1 MKFIYITVVV
11 LCCQLLPLE
20 AISQVMLR
28 GVVRDQKEPLIG
40 ATVYLANN
48 ENRVIKGVVTNE
60 NGEYFLELTENA
72 KGMNIVYSFI
82 GYKTKT
88 VKYTGQKVQNVTLED
103 ESTTLDAVTVQ
114 AKAIERN
121 SMGVATKDL
130 GVARQKIELEEF
142 QDMPVTSVEDMLQ
155 GKMANVDIIASSG
168 DPGSRASIR
177 IRGTSSLNASNEPLI
192 VIDGIA
198 YDTDIDEDFQ
208 FSTATDEDFGALVNI
223 APSDIAAIEVLKD
236 AAATAIWGSKAAN
249 GVLLITTKRG
259 EKGKPRFSISQKINL
274 NIEPKT
280 IPMLNAQQYVTLMQ
294 DALWNKVN
302 YRGFPQ
308 TGETM
313 AFLSQYKD
321 IRYDPAYK
329 YFNEFTQETDW
340 LDLITQNA
348 LNSETNFFMSGGGDR
363 ATYRFSAG
371 YLTEKGTTI
380 GTSFKRLTTRLNVDY
395 NFSKKL
401 RVSSSFSYAE
411 GRKAGS
417 YSSGNTSNVRNYAR
431 TKMPNM
437 SPWVLDEDGNPT
449 DEYFTNPTDAGNE
462 CIQGTW
468 ANGGEYNPVALVH
481 QSTDNTT
488 NRDMR
493 VQFSLIY
500 DIISGLRFSGD
511 IGFDLGSSKRKSFLP
526 SSVTGVAWTHA
537 DYNLGTDNMSDKMKI
552 ATNLKLIYT
561 KAFAEKHKIVLTGMA
576 QTNDYSSTNYNS
588 SVSGIGSVEV
598 ADPAAGGKITKLT
611 SSSSSNRSVGFLAN
625 GHYNYDD
632 RYMITAAIRYD
643 GNSKMGR
650 NSRWGTFPSLS
661 GAWRVSR
668 EVFLRDIEWIEEIK
682 LRASWGKSGTSPSGN
697 YSYVGTFGSD
707 GKFMDFDVITPNS
720 VQLNNLKWETV
731 SQQNYGLDVNLF
743 KNKLSVV
750 LEYYKKT
757 TDDVLQT
764 NVPIQSTAGFSKIG
778 YFNSGKI
785 ENRGWEI
792 MVDLRDIIC
801 IGNLKIGF
809 TNINL
814 SRNRNRVLEMPS
826 NILDENY
833 TDPKNGTY
841 AQNVIVGNPMGS
853 FYGYRCLG
861 VYQNVGETVARDAN
875 GNVIY
880 NIYKDPVVTTINGK
894 EVRPGHAK
902 YEDVNHDGVI
912 DKYDMVYLGN
922 SMPVLTGGATLNM
935 SYGAFKFR
943 MSFHTRIGQSVVN
956 KARMDSESM
965 YNANN
970 QSTAVLNRWRYEGD
984 DTDIPMALYGEAYN
998 YLGSDRFVEKATFV
1012 RMKDM
1017 MLSYTL
1023 PKRIL
1028 QKLKLNKLSCY
1039 VTGYDLFT
1047 WSKYKGQDPEVGL
1060 GSSKGIYQLAQDKS
1074 TTPKPRRFAI
1084 GVTID
1089 F

>member
-72 KGMNIVYSFI
+72 KGMNIVYSFV

-88 VKYTGQKVQNVTLED
+88 VKFTGQKVQNVTLED
-103 ESTTLDAVTVQ
+103 EATTLDAVTVQ

-329 YFNEFTQETDW
+329 YFKEFTQETDW

-348 LNSETNFFMSGGGDR
+348 LNSETNFSMSGGGDR

-411 GRKAGS
+411 GRKAGN

-431 TKMPNM
+431 T
-437 SPWVLDEDGNPT
+437 
-449 DEYFTNPTDAGNE
+449 
-462 CIQGTW
+462 
-468 ANGGEYNPVALVH
+468 
-481 QSTDNTT
+481 
-488 NRDMR
+488 
-493 VQFSLIY
+493 
-500 DIISGLRFSGD
+500 
-511 IGFDLGSSKRKSFLP
+511 
-526 SSVTGVAWTHA
+526 
-537 DYNLGTDNMSDKMKI
+537 
-552 ATNLKLIYT
+552 
-561 KAFAEKHKIVLTGMA
+561 
-576 QTNDYSSTNYNS
+576 
-588 SVSGIGSVEV
+588 
-598 ADPAAGGKITKLT
+598 
-611 SSSSSNRSVGFLAN
+611 
-625 GHYNYDD
+625 
-632 RYMITAAIRYD
+632 
-643 GNSKMGR
+643 
-650 NSRWGTFPSLS
+650 
-661 GAWRVSR
+661 
-668 EVFLRDIEWIEEIK
+668 
-682 LRASWGKSGTSPSGN
+682 
-697 YSYVGTFGSD
+697 
-707 GKFMDFDVITPNS
+707 
-720 VQLNNLKWETV
+720 
-731 SQQNYGLDVNLF
+731 
-743 KNKLSVV
+743 
-750 LEYYKKT
+750 
-757 TDDVLQT
+757 
-764 NVPIQSTAGFSKIG
+764 
-778 YFNSGKI
+778 
-785 ENRGWEI
+785 
-792 MVDLRDIIC
+792 
-801 IGNLKIGF
+801 
-809 TNINL
+809 
-814 SRNRNRVLEMPS
+814 
-826 NILDENY
+826 
-833 TDPKNGTY
+833 
-841 AQNVIVGNPMGS
+841 
-853 FYGYRCLG
+853 RC
-861 VYQNVGETVARDAN
+861 
-875 GNVIY
+875 
-880 NIYKDPVVTTINGK
+880 
-894 EVRPGHAK
+894 
-902 YEDVNHDGVI
+902 
-912 DKYDMVYLGN
+912 
-922 SMPVLTGGATLNM
+922 
-935 SYGAFKFR
+935 
-943 MSFHTRIGQSVVN
+943 RI
-956 KARMDSESM
+956 
-965 YNANN
+965 
-970 QSTAVLNRWRYEGD
+970 
-984 DTDIPMALYGEAYN
+984 
-998 YLGSDRFVEKATFV
+998 
-1012 RMKDM
+1012 
-1017 MLSYTL
+1017 
-1023 PKRIL
+1023 
-1028 QKLKLNKLSCY
+1028 
-1039 VTGYDLFT
+1039 
-1047 WSKYKGQDPEVGL
+1047 
-1060 GSSKGIYQLAQDKS
+1060 
-1074 TTPKPRRFAI
+1074 
-1084 GVTID
+1084 
-1089 F
+1089 

>member
-1 MKFIYITVVV
+1 MKLIYITVVI
-11 LCCQLLPLE
+11 LLCQLLPHE
-20 AISQVMLR
+20 AMAQVMLR
-28 GVVRDQKEPLIG
+28 GVVRDQKEALIG
-40 ATVYLANN
+40 ATVYLANS

-60 NGEYFLELTENA
+60 NGEYFLELSENA
-72 KGMNIVYSFI
+72 KGMNIVYSFV
-82 GYKTKT
+82 GFKTKT
-88 VKYTGQKVQNVTLED
+88 IKYTGQKVLNVTLEE
-103 ESTTLDAVTVQ
+103 ESTMLGDVVVE
-114 AKAIERN
+114 AKIVEKN
-121 SMGVATKDL
+121 SMGVSNKDL
-130 GVARQKIELEEF
+130 GIARQKIDLSDF

-155 GKMANVDIIASSG
+155 GKMANVDIISSSG

-198 YDTDIDEDFQ
+198 YETDIDEDFN

-259 EKGKPRFSISQKINL
+259 EKGKPRFSVTEKVNL

-308 TGETM
+308 SGETM

-340 LDLITQNA
+340 LGLITQHA
-348 LNSETNFFMSGGGDR
+348 LNSETNFSMSGGGDR

-380 GTSFKRLTTRLNVDY
+380 GTAFKRLTTRLNVDY

-411 GRKAGS
+411 GRKEGN
-417 YSSGNTSNVRNYAR
+417 YSSDKTDNVRSYAR

-437 SPWVLDEDGNPT
+437 SAWVLDENGKPT
-449 DEYFTNPTDAGNE
+449 NEYFTNPTDAGNE

-468 ANGGEYNPVALVH
+468 ASDGQYNPVALVNE
-481 QSTDNTT
+481 STDNTT

-500 DIISGLRFSGD
+500 DIISGLRFTGD
-511 IGFDLGSSKRKSFLP
+511 VGFDLGSSKRKSFLP
-526 SSVTGVAWTHA
+526 SSVTGVPWTHA
-537 DYNLGTDNMSDKMKI
+537 DYNLGTDNMSDKMTI
-552 ATNLKLIYT
+552 STNVKLIYT
-561 KAFAEKHKIVLTGMA
+561 KSIAEKHKVVFTGMA
-576 QTNDYSSTNYNS
+576 QTRDYSSTNYNS
-588 SVSGIGSVEV
+588 SVSGIGSAEV

-632 RYMITAAIRYD
+632 RYMITAGVRYD

-650 NSRWGTFPSLS
+650 NARWGAFPSLS
-661 GAWRVSR
+661 GAWRISN
-668 EVFLRDIEWIEEIK
+668 EGFLRDKEWIDEIK

-731 SQQNYGLDVNLF
+731 AQQNYGLDLNLF
-743 KNKLSVV
+743 NNKLSVV

-764 NVPIQSTAGFSKIG
+764 NVPIQSTSGFPSIN

-792 MVDLRDIIC
+792 MIDLRDIIR
-801 IGNLKIGF
+801 IGEVKIGF

-861 VYQNVGETVARDAN
+861 VYQNVAETQARDAK
-875 GNVIY
+875 GNLIY
-880 NIYKDPVVTTINGK
+880 NIYRDPVVTTINGK

-922 SMPVLTGGATLNM
+922 SMPILTGGGTLNV
-935 SYGAFKFR
+935 SYKAFKFR

-956 KARMDSESM
+956 KARMDAESM

-984 DTDIPMALYGEAYN
+984 NTDIPMALYGEAYN
-998 YLGSDRFVEKATFV
+998 YLGSDRFVEDATFV

-1023 PKRIL
+1023 PKRVL

-1047 WSKYKGQDPEVGL
+1047 WTKYKGQDPEVGL